1 MKMAKGRGVSRPLMA
16 LMFIMVLLL
25 SACGGGGGG
34 DGVPAIQLSAST
46 LTFAAKEGGANPPTQ
61 AFTLKNTGAIGSTL
75 SWSISD
81 DADWLSVS
89 PASGSLAQGASET
102 ITLTVDVTGLSSGSQ
117 TAKIDVTAA
126 GLTTK
131 SLTVELTVSQDI
143 PPTPLPA
150 IGLSTSTLT
159 FTANEG
165 GNPLAQT
172 FTLTNTGATGTTLN
186 WSISDDAAW
195 LTVTPAS
202 GSLTQ
207 GASETITIAVD
218 ATGLLKG
225 TQTANISVEATGL
238 TAKTLTAQLTIG
250 QALTL
255 NPGSLDLT
263 VTAGS
268 NPADQTVTLANAS
281 DLVVPWTASSDA
293 GWLTMNTTSG
303 TLAANGQATL
313 PVIKINALS
322 LVAGTY
328 EGTISITSTAAVSPV
343 SLSVKL
349 TVNAAAAAAAA
360 KNVFIGGTAG
370 IGQLSSL
377 VATSA
382 SVAKA
387 ATQPTV
393 LTDAKVTITVL
404 RADGST
410 TTSLTK
416 TNAQG
421 AYSAQVDAVA
431 GDTITVDIKKQGY
444 TTLHKTVKVKADT
457 KSQYTVSG
465 NVAQAAVQVVQAADG
480 VFKAS
485 GGTGSGFRF
494 GLSRRASGSL
504 VPFAGAAGLQAAAAA
519 GSEPELDINIPA
531 SWAPDAT
538 AITTQLAAFDPSK
551 ADERQMFPGE
561 FVGVGGG
568 MVGAGKADTS
578 EYALESVSFFQS
590 EVMPNN
596 GQPLSP
602 TLATGA
608 AKAASEAT
616 VIYKFIPQEGCE
628 AVKKYDDRDGD
639 ATNGVQMPIY
649 SYNSGSGKWVYIGE
663 GTLKTYNSQTGAYDT
678 VAVADV
684 SANQQLSGLSCDAT
698 SYYFE
703 IVTNEWYTWWNLD
716 YPLLF
721 AQPETVCISGTVVD
735 SSGVPISGAQVVA
748 DGYIPNGANSYT
760 YAYAATDGTFS
771 FDLTLGDGKTPANYA
786 YTAFDYSTWPANTS
800 DFTSLVPTSGYSTT
814 TCNDVGVITIVD
826 SNTCSVSGTIQQ
838 ETATGL
844 GLAPEW
850 TWVSLY
856 TDDYSFNNWV
866 YTDNNG
872 VFESKSPCDKPVNL
886 STWANKLVYRVDGVQ
901 GTAEATDDSSK
912 VVLEDLIIVNNAP
925 DAYTWISPSPA
936 KVNQKVELWASAWDY
951 EGDYPLTYT
960 WTIKDN
966 AGASVATSNFDVF
979 YWTPANA
986 GTYSAEIT
994 VTDSAGQSTTLTET
1008 LVVNANENTPPVIY
1022 GAWIEASQTCGGLP
1036 NVYVSAY
1043 DSDGD
1048 TLSVDFTYGGTTYP
1062 GTLDGWI
1069 PSIDPAGSQITI
1081 TVTDDGAPV
1090 KSTTAV
1096 IDAPVAT
1103 GLELYYAE
1111 AWPQNQTVG
1120 TPVELYAYADS
1131 SDLSAVTYSWTITGP
1146 DTSAVFTAYDSTDN
1160 SYGSFVAQQPGEYTI
1175 TLEVSGG
1182 ACAETVTRSFGVTIS
1197 PLSVAATG
1205 QYIQY
1210 RTYEDSTLDHYH
1222 AWIDYKDSG
1231 QLMDD
1236 WDFWGASLV
1245 DSLGNSL
1252 SSTPSF
1258 WKADYL
1264 QGNWNGTDFGTVAAG
1279 GYSGFS
1285 FNLSGLTIPA
1295 GDYTFVTQL
1304 NGGAEIQTPISYPG
1318 QQFAPLVLSSS
1329 MKYSWND
1336 DGSLTLNWTE
1346 PGGKFDSY
1354 RIQLLET
1361 SSAYQG
1367 NSGEVFIAKADPG
1380 TSSVT
1385 LSAALLQQIYTA
1397 QGISSQV
1404 PLTWVMQTRIY
1415 DTNNNNSARAI
1426 SNGVTIDPPP
1436 AQVEV
1441 IIQ

>member
-1 MKMAKGRGVSRPLMA
+1 MA
-16 LMFIMVLLL
+16 LVFIMVLLL

-34 DGVPAIQLSAST
+34 DGV
-46 LTFAAKEGGANPPTQ
+46 
-61 AFTLKNTGAIGSTL
+61 
-75 SWSISD
+75 
-81 DADWLSVS
+81 
-89 PASGSLAQGASET
+89 
-102 ITLTVDVTGLSSGSQ
+102 
-117 TAKIDVTAA
+117 
-126 GLTTK
+126 
-131 SLTVELTVSQDI
+131 
-143 PPTPLPA
+143 PA

-225 TQTANISVEATGL
+225 TQTANISVAATGL

-255 NPGSLDLT
+255 NPAALNLT

-349 TVNAAAAAAAA
+349 TVNDAAAAAAA

-485 GGTGSGFRF
+485 GGTGPGFRF

-979 YWTPANA
+979 YWSPGNA

-1062 GTLDGWI
+1062 GTLDGWTAEV
-1069 PSIDPAGSQITI
+1069 DPAGSQITI

-1329 MKYSWND
+1329 MTYLWNAN
-1336 DGSLTLNWTE
+1336 GSLTLNWTD
-1346 PGGKFDSY
+1346 PGGTFDSY

-1367 NSGEVFIAKADPG
+1367 NSGEVFIAKANPG